1 MRFLENKSDKVK
13 IKKSELDDMY
23 DIEDDTVQE
32 AAKDMEKIKEVQDDY
47 DIQIT
52 QGDKKL
58 KEEFEEEY

>member
-1 MRFLENKSDKVK
+1 MRYLENKSDKVK

-32 AAKDMEKIKEVQDDY
+32 AAKDMEKVKEVQDEY
-47 DIQIT
+47 TIIIEQA
-52 QGDKKL
+52 DKKL